1 MRTKQHE
8 INYHTLNAICDLIS
22 SAREMEDVAYVVV
35 RQLHETLGLKG
46 CALMLLEHRSKELMV
61 AASHGLSTTYLNK
74 GPLSSLKSI
83 SASLQDGPVA
93 IYNVSDD
100 PRLQYPDEAEEEG
113 IKSILS
119 VPMVIRERPL
129 GVLRLYTA
137 EPWEFTMQDLT
148 FVTAIALMVGLALDG
163 LRSTQAYKNSL
174 DFLKH
179 LRQAWKEESAP
190 TVQ

>member
-8 INYHTLNAICDLIS
+8 INYHTLNTICDSIS
-22 SAREMEDVAYVVV
+22 SARELEDVAYVVV

-46 CALMLLEHRSKELMV
+46 CALMLLDHRSKELMV

-83 SASLQDGPVA
+83 ADSLREGPVA

-100 PRLQYPDEAEEEG
+100 PRLQYPDEAEAEG

-129 GVLRLYTA
+129 GVLRLYTS

-148 FVTAIALMVGLALDG
+148 FVTAIALMVGLAMDG
-163 LRSTQAYKNSL
+163 LRNAGAYKNSL

-179 LRQAWKEESAP
+179 MRQAWLNDSSP
-190 TVQ
+190 IM

>member
-8 INYHTLNAICDLIS
+8 INYHTLNQLCDAIS
-22 SAREMEDVAYVVV
+22 SAAEMEDVAYVVV
-35 RQLHETLGLKG
+35 RQLHEALGLKG

-61 AASHGLSTTYLNK
+61 AASHGLSLTYLNK

-83 SASLQDGPVA
+83 ADSLRDGPVA

-100 PRLQYPDEAEEEG
+100 PRLQYPAEAELEG

-119 VPMVIRERPL
+119 VPMVIRDRPL

-148 FVTAIALMVGLALDG
+148 FVTAIGLMVGLALDG

-174 DFLKH
+174 DLLKH
-179 LRQAWKEESAP
+179 MRQDWKEAP
-190 TVQ
+190 PLQ